1 MKALK
6 TYVKDL
12 DAKAIPLFLSQ
23 VSETKE
29 PGSSSGEYTISLYE
43 VLARVHGRNIV
54 PQIENIMST
63 IIRTLSS
70 SAGSFPLHQACSK
83 VVPAVARYGIDP
95 STPDA
100 EKTRIIGSLCKP
112 LADVL
117 MGSIES
123 AASGAAL
130 CLKALV
136 ESDNWRFASDEMV
149 NDVCLKVACALEE
162 RHTQTNAHMGL
173 GMALFKHNALIAEA
187 YARSL
192 VRSGL
197 QILSVGVKESN
208 SQRRLSAIQMINFL
222 MKCVDSRSIASELAK
237 VVVVLERCQSDR
249 MPFVRGAAF
258 EALQTAKTIIGQKGC
273 RHEVSSSPIVDS
285 NFDSKGRRCTL
296 DARDDVDNKSNGFPT
311 EFCSPDSHTVDSF
324 LEHETSVDSPLS
336 IGQASCNFDY
346 ARRANRR
353 LWNNENWGVDVS
365 LRDGLIRTVVSDF
378 DISKVYMDQ
387 FSNGDFSEMQD
398 EQSETFSGFVQASV
412 ENRVKRD
419 TTPSPQRSRPQ
430 LTVDDVKL
438 YSTPRKLIRSLQN
451 SDSEDHNKAQTGSVT
466 TPTSGKVVW
475 SPAAVNSK
483 NPNYEANGM
492 RNRQKM
498 KMMSKPK
505 QTHDSESVTDDA
517 ETASSIGDVNAI
529 NGCQGMCGAEKED
542 KNGVLAV
549 TVEKN
554 GKRKA
559 VTFFTC
565 CLSLVLLAIMWSA
578 MWVDDHEVFYVV
590 PT

>member
-1 MKALK
+1 MGRNLSPVLRRELENLDKDPDSRRSAMKALK

-12 DAKAIPLFLSQ
+12 DAKAIPQFLTQ

-54 PQIENIMST
+54 PQIDNIMST

-83 VVPAVARYGIDP
+83 LFPAVARYGIDP
-95 STPDA
+95 STSET

-117 MGSIES
+117 MSSIES

-162 RHTQTNAHMGL
+162 KHTQTNAHMGL
-173 GMALFKHNALIAEA
+173 AMSLFKHNALIAEA

-222 MKCVDSRSIASELAK
+222 LKCVDSRSVASELSK
-237 VVVVLERCQSDR
+237 VVVVLERCQNDR

-258 EALQTAKTIIGQKGC
+258 EALQTAKTIIAQKGS

-285 NFDSKGRRCTL
+285 NFRYKGRKWTL
-296 DARDDVDNKSNGFPT
+296 DVRDDIDSKSNGFPA
-311 EFCSPDSHTVDSF
+311 EFGSPDTRTVDSF
-324 LEHETSVDSPLS
+324 LEHDTSVDSPLS

-353 LWNNENWGVDVS
+353 LWNNDNWGVDVS
-365 LRDGLIRTVVSDF
+365 LRDGLFHNGASDF
-378 DISKVYMDQ
+378 EISKTYSDQ
-387 FSNGDFSEMQD
+387 LSNADLSEMQE
-398 EQSETFSGFVQASV
+398 EQSDTFSGFIQVNSA
-412 ENRVKRD
+412 NGAKRG
-419 TTPSPQRSRPQ
+419 TSPSPQRARPV
-430 LTVDDVKL
+430 LSVDDVKI
-438 YSTPRKLIRSLQN
+438 YSTPRKLVRSLQN
-451 SDSEDHNKAQTGSVT
+451 SDTADSEGHNKPQIGSVA
-466 TPTSGKVVW
+466 TPTSGETV
-475 SPAAVNSK
+475 SNPATVTNRSISFQIQ
-483 NPNYEANGM
+483 NYETNRM
-492 RNRQKM
+492 RNRQNM
-498 KMMSKPK
+498 QMTSKSK
-505 QTHDSESVTDDA
+505 QS
-517 ETASSIGDVNAI
+517 
-529 NGCQGMCGAEKED
+529 
-542 KNGVLAV
+542 
-549 TVEKN
+549 
-554 GKRKA
+554 
-559 VTFFTC
+559 
-565 CLSLVLLAIMWSA
+565 
-578 MWVDDHEVFYVV
+578 
-590 PT
+590 P